1 MVSKQQQT
9 QIDRL
14 MRLRQTAM
22 ATIFAQAA
30 REMSMVASK
39 EVLVGLAKTGYT
51 VASAEGI
58 TDKIV
63 ADYTRNILNGGTDC
77 IERVLTPVKGGM
89 YKATTRQTF
98 VPWLA
103 DMSVR
108 DTSNIITLIG
118 DAEQAGVHPRQIAKE
133 LEAYFEGTKHNAMT
147 AARTEA
153 SKIRNDA
160 RSASFEES
168 GVKYVEYVTAGD
180 ELVRPEHAMRNGKIY
195 EHQNAPFVGEYNC
208 RCLLVPADYKV
219 NRKGAEVTKSDA
231 EYLSQEQTKP
241 TKSAITK
248 PAAKDYVKFTS
259 KREAEAYAKALI
271 PNADYKGLNLQAANI
286 LSESLNYHARL
297 NPKLIKEC
305 HNFGSY
311 RGFKNGI
318 TKQLEDVIPE
328 SIPGAQTKKEIVET
342 ISSRFSFVGEEK
354 AYAAAIKNIESYK
367 DINVMTRGIGANPI
381 PLNNANLVSN
391 LKRGI
396 EAKYHPVGTENPVS
410 VINHEWGHVLNDVF
424 KLEKRDDVLK
434 IIAETEKLPGGVA
447 DNLCIYAKKDTSE
460 FISEAWAEYTTS
472 PNPRPVSVK
481 IGKII
486 MKEVEKY

>member
-1 MVSKQQQT
+1 VVSKQQQT

-39 EVLVGLAKTGYT
+39 EALSGLAKTGYT

-77 IERVLTPVKGGM
+77 IERVLTLQPNGM

-195 EHQNAPFVGEYNC
+195 RHDSSPLVGEFNC
-208 RCLLVPADYKV
+208 RCLLVPADWKV
-219 NRKGAEVTKSDA
+219 NRKGAKVTQSDA
-231 EYLSQEQTKP
+231 EYLTKEQVGMV
-241 TKSAITK
+241 SA
-248 PAAKDYVKFTS
+248 
-259 KREAEAYAKALI
+259 
-271 PNADYKGLNLQAANI
+271 
-286 LSESLNYHARL
+286 
-297 NPKLIKEC
+297 
-305 HNFGSY
+305 
-311 RGFKNGI
+311 
-318 TKQLEDVIPE
+318 
-328 SIPGAQTKKEIVET
+328 
-342 ISSRFSFVGEEK
+342 
-354 AYAAAIKNIESYK
+354 
-367 DINVMTRGIGANPI
+367 
-381 PLNNANLVSN
+381 
-391 LKRGI
+391 
-396 EAKYHPVGTENPVS
+396 
-410 VINHEWGHVLNDVF
+410 
-424 KLEKRDDVLK
+424 
-434 IIAETEKLPGGVA
+434 
-447 DNLCIYAKKDTSE
+447 
-460 FISEAWAEYTTS
+460 
-472 PNPRPVSVK
+472 
-481 IGKII
+481 
-486 MKEVEKY
+486 

>member
-1 MVSKQQQT
+1 VVSKQQQT

-39 EVLVGLAKTGYT
+39 EVLAGLAKTGYT

-58 TDKIV
+58 TDKII

-77 IERVLTPVKGGM
+77 IERVLTLQPNGM

-103 DMSVR
+103 DMSLR
-108 DTSNIITLIG
+108 DTSNIITMIG

-195 EHQNAPFVGEYNC
+195 RHDSSPLVGEFNC

-219 NRKGAEVTKSDA
+219 NRKGAIVTKSEA
-231 EYLSQEQTKP
+231 EYLTKEQVGMV
-241 TKSAITK
+241 SA
-248 PAAKDYVKFTS
+248 
-259 KREAEAYAKALI
+259 
-271 PNADYKGLNLQAANI
+271 
-286 LSESLNYHARL
+286 
-297 NPKLIKEC
+297 
-305 HNFGSY
+305 
-311 RGFKNGI
+311 
-318 TKQLEDVIPE
+318 
-328 SIPGAQTKKEIVET
+328 
-342 ISSRFSFVGEEK
+342 
-354 AYAAAIKNIESYK
+354 
-367 DINVMTRGIGANPI
+367 
-381 PLNNANLVSN
+381 
-391 LKRGI
+391 
-396 EAKYHPVGTENPVS
+396 
-410 VINHEWGHVLNDVF
+410 
-424 KLEKRDDVLK
+424 
-434 IIAETEKLPGGVA
+434 
-447 DNLCIYAKKDTSE
+447 
-460 FISEAWAEYTTS
+460 
-472 PNPRPVSVK
+472 
-481 IGKII
+481 
-486 MKEVEKY
+486 